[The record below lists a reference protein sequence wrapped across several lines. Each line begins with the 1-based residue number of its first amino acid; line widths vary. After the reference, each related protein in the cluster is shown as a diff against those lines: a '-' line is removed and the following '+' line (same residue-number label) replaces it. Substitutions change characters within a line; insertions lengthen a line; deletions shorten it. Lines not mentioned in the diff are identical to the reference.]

1 MKRIFLTGLFASLIA
16 VACFAQKPYKVVF
29 YNFENLFDTI
39 HDPGVLDEEFTP
51 EGPKKW
57 NSAKYTRKIGNLE
70 RVLFDIAA
78 EDKDYPVVIGVS
90 EIENRSV
97 MEDVIAQPKL
107 APGNYRIVH
116 YDSPDARGVD
126 VAFYYRPDVFKL
138 EGSAAIP
145 FKMPELPNFRTR
157 DFVTMWGTIDS
168 EPFFFLVSH
177 WPSRLGGKEASAPKR
192 LAAAKQVKHI
202 VDSVTAANP
211 ATKVVVMGD
220 LNDDATDDS
229 IVEGLNAKGKIK
241 EVGKGDMFNPFIGL
255 LKAGYGTLAYRDE
268 WNLFDNIIVSENL
281 ATGSTGSL
289 KIQPAGNSKF
299 YGGIFRPSL
308 HDPEGGPV
316 QGLSAAYVRGQR
328 FPGRFQRPLPRIY
341 LHRQINTL
349 KYLYETQSSTYSDAR
364 RRDLHVLCA
373 GRRHPR

>member
-229 IVEGLNAKGKIK
+229 IVEGLNAKGKPWVVGIDRPK
-241 EVGKGDMFNPFIGL
+241 EGNFTPGADLQVKISLSGKGLATSGNYRKFRTDSSGRKIVHTVDPRTGQPVTSDL
-255 LKAGYGTLAYRDE
+255 LSATVVAETSAEADAYGTALMVMGLERGKEFLAAHPEIQAYLIYSDE
-268 WNLFDNIIVSENL
+268 
-281 ATGSTGSL
+281 
-289 KIQPAGNSKF
+289 Q
-299 YGGIFRPSL
+299 
-308 HDPEGGPV
+308 
-316 QGLSAAYVRGQR
+316 
-328 FPGRFQRPLPRIY
+328 GRFQ
-341 LHRQINTL
+341 
-349 KYLYETQSSTYSDAR
+349 TYVTPELGRTIAR
-364 RRDLHVLCA
+364 
-373 GRRHPR
+373 

>member
-78 EDKDYPVVIGVS
+78 IDRNYPAVIGVS

-145 FKMPELPNFRTR
+145 FKMPEMPNFKTR
-157 DFVTMWGTIDS
+157 DFVTMWGTIEG
-168 EPFFFLVSH
+168 EPFYFMVAH
-177 WPSRLGGKEASAPKR
+177 WPSRLGGKDASEFKR
-192 LAAAKQVKHI
+192 IAVGEQMRRIA
-202 VDSVTAANP
+202 DSVLKADP
-211 ATKVVVMGD
+211 ATRIVAMGD
-220 LNDDATDDS
+220 FNDDPTDPS
-229 IVEGLNAKGKIK
+229 MAEGLGARTRMK
-241 EVGKGDMFNPFIGL
+241 ELEPGDFYNPFGDML
-255 LKAGYGTLAYRDE
+255 RAGIGTLAYGDA
-268 WNLFDNIIVSENL
+268 WNLFDNIVVSGNMVSGDDGMQL
-281 ATGSTGSL
+281 RKAPGS
-289 KIQPAGNSKF
+289 KYYGN
-299 YGGIFRPSL
+299 IFRR
-308 HDPEGGPV
+308 HYMVQREGQYKGYPLRTYV
-316 QGLSAAYVRGQR
+316 GNNFQGG
-328 FPGRFQRPLPRIY
+328 
-341 LHRQINTL
+341 
-349 KYLYETQSSTYSDAR
+349 YSDHFPVYIYFAK
-364 RRDLHVLCA
+364 
-373 GRRHPR
+373 

>member
-1 MKRIFLTGLFASLIA
+1 MKKILLTGLFASLIA

-39 HDPGVLDEEFTP
+39 NEPGVLDEEFTP

-107 APGNYRIVH
+107 AHGNYRIVH

-177 WPSRLGGKEASAPKR
+177 WPSRLGGKDASEFKR
-192 LAAAKQVKHI
+192 IAVGEQMRRIA
-202 VDSVTAANP
+202 DSVLKVNP
-211 ATKVVVMGD
+211 ATKIVAMGD
-220 LNDDATDDS
+220 FNDDPTDPS
-229 IVEGLNAKGKIK
+229 MLEGLNAKPKVK
-241 EVGKGDMFNPFIGL
+241 DLQPGDFFSPFHAVL
-255 LKAGYGTLAYRDE
+255 RAGMGTLAYGDA
-268 WNLFDNIIVSENL
+268 WNLFDNIVVSENL
-281 ATGSTGSL
+281 VNAKPGELRLVRAPGSKYYGNVF
-289 KIQPAGNSKF
+289 KRNYMIQREGQFKGYPLRTYVGNNF
-299 YGGIFRPSL
+299 QGG
-308 HDPEGGPV
+308 
-316 QGLSAAYVRGQR
+316 
-328 FPGRFQRPLPRIY
+328 
-341 LHRQINTL
+341 
-349 KYLYETQSSTYSDAR
+349 YSD
-364 RRDLHVLCA
+364 HFPVYIYI
-373 GRRHPR
+373 GK

>member
-39 HDPGVLDEEFTP
+39 LDEEFTP

-177 WPSRLGGKEASAPKR
+177 WPSRLGGKDASEFKR
-192 LAAAKQVKHI
+192 IAVGEQMRRIA
-202 VDSVTAANP
+202 DSVLKVNPATKIVAMGDFNDAPTAANP

-299 YGGIFRPSL
+299 YGGIFRRPYMIQK
-308 HDPEGGPV
+308 EGQYKGYPLRTFVGNNFQGGFSDHFPV
-316 QGLSAAYVRGQR
+316 Y
-328 FPGRFQRPLPRIY
+328 IY
-341 LHRQINTL
+341 IA
-349 KYLYETQSSTYSDAR
+349 K
-364 RRDLHVLCA
+364 
-373 GRRHPR
+373 

>member
-168 EPFFFLVSH
+168 EPVLLPREPLAFASGRAR
-177 WPSRLGGKEASAPKR
+177 RLRPQASG
-192 LAAAKQVKHI
+192 AAKQVKHI

-220 LNDDATDDS
+220 LNDDAH
-229 IVEGLNAKGKIK
+229 G
-241 EVGKGDMFNPFIGL
+241 
-255 LKAGYGTLAYRDE
+255 
-268 WNLFDNIIVSENL
+268 
-281 ATGSTGSL
+281 
-289 KIQPAGNSKF
+289 
-299 YGGIFRPSL
+299 
-308 HDPEGGPV
+308 
-316 QGLSAAYVRGQR
+316 
-328 FPGRFQRPLPRIY
+328 
-341 LHRQINTL
+341 
-349 KYLYETQSSTYSDAR
+349 
-364 RRDLHVLCA
+364 
-373 GRRHPR
+373 

>member
-1 MKRIFLTGLFASLIA
+1 MRKKLIITAVLAS
-16 VACFAQKPYKVVF
+16 VMVMCFAQKPHKIMF
-29 YNFENLFDTI
+29 YNMENFFDTI
-39 HDPGVLDEEFTP
+39 DDPETNDEEFLP
-51 EGPKKW
+51 DGAKRW
-57 NSAKYTRKIGNLE
+57 NTAKYDKKLRNME

-78 EDKDYPVVIGVS
+78 INKDYPVVIGVS

-107 APGNYRIVH
+107 AHGNYRIVH

-138 EGSAAIP
+138 EG
-145 FKMPELPNFRTR
+145 
-157 DFVTMWGTIDS
+157 S

-211 ATKVVVMGD
+211 ATKVVIMGD

-241 EVGKGDMFNPFIGL
+241 EVGKGDMFNPFISL

-289 KIQPAGNSKF
+289 KIQPVGNSKF
-299 YGGIFRPSL
+299 YGGIFRRPYMIQK
-308 HDPEGGPV
+308 EGQYKGYPLRTFVGNDFQGGFSDHFPV
-316 QGLSAAYVRGQR
+316 Y
-328 FPGRFQRPLPRIY
+328 IY
-341 LHRQINTL
+341 IA
-349 KYLYETQSSTYSDAR
+349 K
-364 RRDLHVLCA
+364 
-373 GRRHPR
+373 

>member
-157 DFVTMWGTIDS
+157 DFVTMWGTIDRAVLLPR
-168 EPFFFLVSH
+168 EPLAFASGRQGGFGPQASGCRQAGEAH
-177 WPSRLGGKEASAPKR
+177 RRLGDR
-192 LAAAKQVKHI
+192 
-202 VDSVTAANP
+202 
-211 ATKVVVMGD
+211 
-220 LNDDATDDS
+220 
-229 IVEGLNAKGKIK
+229 
-241 EVGKGDMFNPFIGL
+241 
-255 LKAGYGTLAYRDE
+255 R
-268 WNLFDNIIVSENL
+268 
-281 ATGSTGSL
+281 
-289 KIQPAGNSKF
+289 QPG
-299 YGGIFRPSL
+299 
-308 HDPEGGPV
+308 HEGG
-316 QGLSAAYVRGQR
+316 RH
-328 FPGRFQRPLPRIY
+328 GRP
-341 LHRQINTL
+341 
-349 KYLYETQSSTYSDAR
+349 ER
-364 RRDLHVLCA
+364 RCH
-373 GRRHPR
+373 G

>member
-145 FKMPELPNFRTR
+145 LKMPELPNFRTR

-177 WPSRLGGKEASAPKR
+177 WPSRLGGKDASEFKR
-192 LAAAKQVKHI
+192 IAVGEQMRRIA
-202 VDSVTAANP
+202 DSVLKVNP
-211 ATKVVVMGD
+211 ATKIVAMGD
-220 LNDDATDDS
+220 FNDDPTDQS
-229 IVEGLNAKGKIK
+229 MLEGLGAKPKTK
-241 EVGKGDMFNPFIGL
+241 ELQPGDFFSPFHAVL
-255 LKAGYGTLAYRDE
+255 RAGMGTLAYGDA
-268 WNLFDNIIVSENL
+268 WNLFDNIVVSENL
-281 ATGSTGSL
+281 VNAKPGELRLVRAPGSKYYGNVF
-289 KIQPAGNSKF
+289 KRNYMIQREGQFKGYPLRTYVGNNF
-299 YGGIFRPSL
+299 QGG
-308 HDPEGGPV
+308 
-316 QGLSAAYVRGQR
+316 
-328 FPGRFQRPLPRIY
+328 
-341 LHRQINTL
+341 
-349 KYLYETQSSTYSDAR
+349 YSD
-364 RRDLHVLCA
+364 HFPVYIYI
-373 GRRHPR
+373 GK

>member
-107 APGNYRIVH
+107 VPGNYRIVH

-220 LNDDATDDS
+220 LNDDATMTAS
-229 IVEGLNAKGKIK
+229 SRGCA
-241 EVGKGDMFNPFIGL
+241 PR
-255 LKAGYGTLAYRDE
+255 ARSRRSAR
-268 WNLFDNIIVSENL
+268 
-281 ATGSTGSL
+281 ATCST
-289 KIQPAGNSKF
+289 
-299 YGGIFRPSL
+299 PS
-308 HDPEGGPV
+308 
-316 QGLSAAYVRGQR
+316 SA
-328 FPGRFQRPLPRIY
+328 
-341 LHRQINTL
+341 
-349 KYLYETQSSTYSDAR
+349 
-364 RRDLHVLCA
+364 C
-373 GRRHPR
+373 